1 MSQESA
7 ELKVLRAILDKLDKI
22 ERLQALG
29 AVRGTAKEQDKI
41 ELLDTLGFKGS
52 EIDRLLGKSAG
63 YSAVVLYQLK
73 KKKQPKEDTSAKV
86 ETPTLPEVT
95 AP

>member
-1 MSQESA
+1 LDEKQFA
-7 ELKVLRAILDKLDKI
+7 VLTDKLDKMLK
-22 ERLQALG
+22 LQALVLVKG
-29 AVRGTAKEQDKI
+29 LAKESDKI
-41 ELLDTLGFKGS
+41 ELLDSLGFKGS